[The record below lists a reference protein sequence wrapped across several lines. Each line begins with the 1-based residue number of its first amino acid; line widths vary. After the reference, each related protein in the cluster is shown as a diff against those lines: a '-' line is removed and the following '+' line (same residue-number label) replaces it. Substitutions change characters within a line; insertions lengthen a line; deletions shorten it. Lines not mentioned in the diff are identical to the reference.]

1 MSEGVVMLSPNFHP
15 YIGGAE
21 KQALEVSKALA
32 AGGIPVTVLTRRTPG
47 LRASEIVEDIPV
59 RRVAAWGSGLFNSFV
74 FMISSLLY
82 LLGNSKSYRVI
93 HVHLAG
99 SPALAACAAGLL
111 LGKRV
116 VVKIG
121 GGRGIGEIAVSA
133 RSLTGRLKLRLL
145 RLFGPSFVAVT
156 RDLADEMAEHGFVER
171 VRVIPN
177 GVNVDHYQP
186 ASPDGKIVL
195 RKALGWPGG
204 LCFLY
209 VGRLAPEKQLDR
221 FIRAFAETASASKA
235 LFVLI
240 GGGPEK
246 DKLLAEIEHLGIGD
260 QVRLMPPTDEIA
272 GAYAAADVFVLPSV
286 SEGLSNALL
295 EAMSS
300 GLAVLGSR
308 VGGTKETVAEG
319 KTGLLF
325 GPDDDAEM
333 KSKITKLL
341 DDPGRAS
348 GLGAAARAEAVKRFS
363 LEAVAERYL
372 EVYRD

>member
-1 MSEGVVMLSPNFHP
+1 MLSPNFHP

-32 AGGIPVTVLTRRTPG
+32 AQGLPVTVLTRRLEG
-47 LRASEIVEDIPV
+47 LSASETVEEIPV
-59 RRVAAWGSGLFNSFV
+59 RRVAAWGSGFLNSVV
-74 FMISSLLY
+74 FMFSSLLY
-82 LLGNSKSYRVI
+82 LLRNAKSYRVI

-133 RSLTGRLKLRLL
+133 RSLIGRLKLRLL
-145 RLFGPSFVAVT
+145 RLFGPCFVAVT
-156 RDLADEMAEHGFVER
+156 KDLAEEMAEHGLVDG
-171 VRVIPN
+171 VRIIPN
-177 GVNVDHYQP
+177 GVDVDHYQP
-186 ASPDGKIVL
+186 VSSERKTVL
-195 RKALGWPGG
+195 RKALGWPKG

-209 VGRLAPEKQLDR
+209 VGRFAPEKQLDR
-221 FIRAFAETASASKA
+221 FIRSFAEAASASKA
-235 LFVLI
+235 FLVLI
-240 GGGPEK
+240 GGGQEDK
-246 DKLLAEIEHLGIGD
+246 KLLAEIEHLGIGD
-260 QVRLMPPTDEIA
+260 QVRLMPPTGEIA
-272 GAYAAADVFVLPSV
+272 SAYAAADIFVLPSL

-295 EAMSS
+295 EGMAS

-308 VGGTKETVAEG
+308 VGGTKEAVVEG

-325 GPDDDAEM
+325 GPDDDVEM
-333 KSKITKLL
+333 KERITELL
-341 DDPGRAS
+341 DDPGRAA
-348 GLGAAARAEAVKRFS
+348 GLGSAARQEAVKLFS